1 MKFFWKIFCSTIII
15 TAFTCSVGGYYLI
28 RSQFRISLDREIAA
42 AYSENDILWQILDQE
57 LKDLTSMEEEV
68 SEIADNITVNVSG
81 GSIPF
86 AVSDKKGS
94 VVYRNSELSGSGKIF
109 DKISGNKKG
118 YEIYKSEGRYYIHA
132 VRPIYARG
140 EVMYLESFR
149 EITYLFEAK
158 RQQYMTFAVL
168 LCVLFAG
175 VGLVSFVVSS
185 LLLSPLKKL
194 SSATKQMADGSF
206 RQQLNIARN
215 DEIGELAADFEQMS
229 VKLEDMVNELK
240 EYSRRQKDFVDNFS
254 HELKTPLTSIIGY
267 ADMIRSKEME
277 PERRMACADYIY
289 TEGKRLETLSLKLME
304 LIVLEKQDF
313 AFRPVHMREF
323 LGQIADAFSP
333 AASGS
338 SITFSTRIQDAAFR
352 VEPDLMKTVCMN
364 LLDNARKA
372 VDDEG
377 NIVLAGRRL
386 PNGIYCISVEDNGKG
401 IPEGELSKITEAFY
415 MVDKSRARAQGGA
428 GMGLALCSKIVELHR
443 GRMKFTSREG
453 RGTRVSVYLRSGSR
467 PPGDAV
473 ERRQG

>member
-15 TAFTCSVGGYYLI
+15 TAFTCSAGGYYLI
-28 RSQFRISLDREIAA
+28 RSQFHLSLDREIAA
-42 AYSENDILWQILDQE
+42 AYSENAILWQIMDEE
-57 LKDLTSMEEEV
+57 LKDLTSMKEEV
-68 SEIADNITVNVSG
+68 PDIADNITVNVSG

-86 AVSDKKGS
+86 AV
-94 VVYRNSELSGSGKIF
+94 
-109 DKISGNKKG
+109 
-118 YEIYKSEGRYYIHA
+118 
-132 VRPIYARG
+132 
-140 EVMYLESFR
+140 M
-149 EITYLFEAK
+149 
-158 RQQYMTFAVL
+158 

-175 VGLVSFVVSS
+175 VGLVSFIVSS

-206 RQQLNIARN
+206 RQQLNISRN
-215 DEIGELAADFEQMS
+215 DEVGELASDFEQMS
-229 VKLEDMVNELK
+229 VKLEEMVNELK

-289 TEGKRLETLSLKLME
+289 TEGKRLEMLSLKLMD

-313 AFRPVHMREF
+313 TFRPVHMREF
-323 LGQIADAFSP
+323 LGQVADAFSP
-333 AASGS
+333 VVSGS
-338 SITFSTRIQDAAFR
+338 GISFSARIQDTALR

-372 VDDEG
+372 VDYEG
-377 NIVLAGRRL
+377 SIVLTGRKI
-386 PNGIYCISVEDNGKG
+386 PNGAYCISVEDNGKG
-401 IPEGELSKITEAFY
+401 IPKEEISRITEAFY

-428 GMGLALCSKIVELHR
+428 GMGLALCSRIIELHR
-443 GRMKFTSREG
+443 GRMKFVSRVG
-453 RGTRVSVYLRSGSR
+453 RGTRVSVYLRAGR
-467 PPGDAV
+467 RAPGDAG

>member
-15 TAFTCSVGGYYLI
+15 TAFTCSAGGYYLI
-28 RSQFRISLDREIAA
+28 RSQFHLSLDREIAA
-42 AYSENDILWQILDQE
+42 AYSENAILWQIMDEE
-57 LKDLTSMEEEV
+57 LKDLTSMKEEV
-68 SEIADNITVNVSG
+68 PDIADNITVNVSG

-86 AVSDKKGS
+86 AVSDGEGS
-94 VVYRNSELSGSGKIF
+94 VIYRNSELSGSRKVL
-109 DKISGNKKG
+109 DQISGNRKG
-118 YEIYKSEGRYYIHA
+118 YEIYKSKGKYYIHA
-132 VRPIYARG
+132 ARPLYARG
-140 EVMYLESFR
+140 EVLFLESFR

-158 RQQYMTFAVL
+158 TQQYMTFAVM

-175 VGLVSFVVSS
+175 VGLVSFIVSS

-206 RQQLNIARN
+206 RQQLNISRN
-215 DEIGELAADFEQMS
+215 DEVGELASDFEQMS
-229 VKLEDMVNELK
+229 VKLEEMVNELK

-289 TEGKRLETLSLKLME
+289 TEGKRLETLSLKLMD

-313 AFRPVHMREF
+313 TFRPVHMREF
-323 LGQIADAFSP
+323 LGQVADAFSP
-333 AASGS
+333 VVSGS
-338 SITFSTRIQDAAFR
+338 GISFSARIQDTALR

-377 NIVLAGRRL
+377 SIVLTGRKL
-386 PNGIYCISVEDNGKG
+386 PNGAYCISVEDNGKG
-401 IPEGELSKITEAFY
+401 IPKEEISRITEAFY

-428 GMGLALCSKIVELHR
+428 GMGLALCSRIIELHR
-443 GRMKFTSREG
+443 GRMKFVSRVG
-453 RGTRVSVYLRSGSR
+453 RGTRVSVYLRAGR
-467 PPGDAV
+467 RAPGDAG